1 MKPTITSTFEE
12 SNSMGLCGCTWRLV
26 HHRVRIKAVEYSFVS
41 RFYSRQ
47 SSFFNRKQLIQLGRM
62 LIDAQPDIKEIKSR
76 CQRIISLKR
85 IELYLSPKL
94 LDIQNLDTFKAF
106 EILIT
111 SCIVFN
117 KPRIAFDVY
126 IAALRAVK
134 KLFHNNSPLVDQL
147 LVKDIWLHMLVNSLL
162 VNNPKFDLDN
172 LSKVVKLASLHNSI
186 VDEVS
191 LKINDLPWMKEL
203 DNPLAINLKQFYF
216 SDTQVNKILEKL
228 TQMSDTPRSVRV
240 KSEVFG
246 FLVKSMTQHR
256 RGKLS
261 VVQENFLFKY
271 SLRYISSNLKNN
283 NLSSVYLGWSTIKT
297 YYTKSLHEI
306 QQNTSST
313 TFSAEFFEVLARS
326 IRSFSKSKKYKYLVE
341 ELIEDLPVSACVRN
355 PNLLESLMF
364 HSTRHKNHQLAQVLL
379 IELEHFQSLE
389 GFTRGQ
395 LSSILSLY
403 LLLNDNE
410 GVQKVVAILFSHF
423 GGLNHSEFNQ
433 ITWTLLQTNN
443 DLDNIWSMATS
454 VCPLVAKST
463 FLTIINR
470 MIDSHSINFDR
481 IDQIYNLMQ
490 PILPRDDEFWVYYTT
505 AYIKYVLKKFPLKYT
520 HLVLSKSLT
529 QLNGNT
535 MHYYKRCQN
544 PYMLPIH
551 EVRLYIPSSI
561 DSFVVESML
570 HNITLKLKS
579 DQSTKQIDDI
589 ENLKGIKQWCQDYLR
604 IIGRTTNEIRI
615 DVAKSFH
622 RKSRKESLLNINLL
636 NKM

>member
-1 MKPTITSTFEE
+1 
-12 SNSMGLCGCTWRLV
+12 MGLCGCTWRLV
-26 HHRVRIKAVEYSFVS
+26 HHRVRIKAIGHPFLS
-41 RFYSRQ
+41 RFYSQ
-47 SSFFNRKQLIQLGRM
+47 ESSFSNRKQLIQLGRM
-62 LIDAQPDIKEIKSR
+62 IIDAQPDIKEIKSR
-76 CQRIISLKR
+76 CQKIISLKR
-85 IELYLSPKL
+85 TKSCLSPKL
-94 LDIQNLDTFKAF
+94 LDIQKIDTFKAF

-117 KPRIAFDVY
+117 KPRIAFDIY

-162 VNNPKFDLDN
+162 VNNPKFDVDN

-186 VDEVS
+186 VEEVS
-191 LKINDLPWMKEL
+191 LRINGLPWMKEL
-203 DNPLAINLKQFYF
+203 DNPLVVSLKRFYF
-216 SDTQVNKILEKL
+216 SDTQLNRILEKL
-228 TQMSDTPRSVRV
+228 THMCDTPKTVRV
-240 KSEVFG
+240 KSEVFS
-246 FLVKSMTQHR
+246 FLVKSMAQHHR
-256 RGKLS
+256 IS
-261 VVQENFLFKY
+261 TMQESFLFKY

-283 NLSSVYLGWSTIKT
+283 NLSSVFLGWSTIKT

-313 TFSAEFFEVLARS
+313 TFSGEFFEVLAKS

-341 ELIEDLPVSACVRN
+341 ELIEDLPVSACLRN

-364 HSTRHKNHQLAQVLL
+364 HSTRHNNHQLAQVLL
-379 IELEHFQSLE
+379 NELEQFQSLE

-410 GVQKVVAILFSHF
+410 GVQKVVSILFSHF

-433 ITWTLLQTNN
+433 ITWTLLRTNN

-490 PILPRDDEFWVYYTT
+490 PILPRDDEFWVHYTT
-505 AYIKYVLKKFPLKYT
+505 SYIKYVLKKFPLKCT
-520 HLVLSKSLT
+520 HLLLSRNLT

-535 MHYYKRCQN
+535 LHYYKPWQN

-561 DSFVVESML
+561 DGFVVESVL
-570 HNITLKLKS
+570 HNIMSKFKS
-579 DQSTKQIDDI
+579 DQNTKQIDNI
-589 ENLKGIKQWCQDYLR
+589 EYLKGIQRWCQDYLR
-604 IIGRTTNEIRI
+604 VIGRTTNEIRI
-615 DVAKSFH
+615 DIAKSIH
-622 RKSRKESLLNINLL
+622 RKNRRESLLNINLL